1 MKTLTQD
8 QLDYHKDF
16 IFKSRENKL
25 QFFEALPNR
34 FYSKDAIKL
43 GLNFHM
49 QSRTVGALLS
59 SCMPYLLKQPRF
71 GMYEKVKVITENLEI
86 MKENRK
92 LLYWTKEEMNTINNL
107 IEKGTPHNDIVRQ
120 LHAKFNYRTLHSIN
134 LKVSRMKHPNAE
146 ITNPFF
152 YTKDTIAAMQEA
164 LQTTET
170 ISSIAQRFADSLD
183 KSYPA
188 VLAKMN
194 QLSKRMPNRKKT
206 RFSKSKPS
214 SIVKK
219 ELNFE
224 PIVEQQP
231 AEIGIEVP
239 HGMTFE
245 GKPKKIMLH
254 SDHFRIYF

>member
-1 MKTLTQD
+1 METLTQN

-71 GMYEKVKVITENLEI
+71 GMYEKVKIITENLEI
-86 MKENRK
+86 MKETVRF
-92 LLYWTKEEMNTINNL
+92 YSKEE
-107 IEKGTPHNDIVRQ
+107 EKEILRIANDFTVSVYDAAYAFSEKYNRTPGSVEVKI
-120 LHAKFNYRTLHSIN
+120 Y
-134 LKVSRMKHPNAE
+134 
-146 ITNPFF
+146 
-152 YTKDTIAAMQEA
+152 
-164 LQTTET
+164 
-170 ISSIAQRFADSLD
+170 
-183 KSYPA
+183 
-188 VLAKMN
+188 
-194 QLSKRMPNRKKT
+194 KT
-206 RFSKSKPS
+206 RRALNIKAGVKRKRPKSIWS
-214 SIVKK
+214 
-219 ELNFE
+219 E
-224 PIVEQQP
+224 PVVEQQQQQP
-231 AEIGIEVP
+231 AEIGVEVP

>member
-71 GMYEKVKVITENLEI
+71 GMYEKVKIITENLEI
-86 MKENRK
+86 MGETVRF
-92 LLYWTKEEMNTINNL
+92 YSKEE
-107 IEKGTPHNDIVRQ
+107 EKEILRIANDFTVSVYDAAYAFSEKYNRTPGSVEVKI
-120 LHAKFNYRTLHSIN
+120 Y
-134 LKVSRMKHPNAE
+134 
-146 ITNPFF
+146 
-152 YTKDTIAAMQEA
+152 
-164 LQTTET
+164 
-170 ISSIAQRFADSLD
+170 
-183 KSYPA
+183 
-188 VLAKMN
+188 
-194 QLSKRMPNRKKT
+194 KT
-206 RFSKSKPS
+206 RRALNIKSGVKRKRPK
-214 SIVKK
+214 SIWS
-219 ELNFE
+219 E
-224 PIVEQQP
+224 PVVEQEQEQQQP
-231 AEIGIEVP
+231 AEIGVEVP